1 MTMKQLLS
9 TVLALAAFAIAPTA
23 FADDTA
29 TAKIFTTQCAT
40 CHGADGKGQ
49 TTLGKQVAAKDWS
62 DPKALKPMSDV
73 ELEKMIT
80 GGKKM
85 MPAFTTLGEPQI
97 KLLVTYVRS
106 FEPK

>member
-1 MTMKQLLS
+1 MKQTLCSLL
-9 TVLALAAFAIAPTA
+9 TLAALATSAY
-23 FADDTA
+23 ADDAA
-29 TAKIFTTQCAT
+29 TTKIFTTQCAT

-49 TTLGKQVAAKDWS
+49 TTLGKQVAVKDWS
-62 DPKALKPMSDV
+62 DPKTLKPMSDAD
-73 ELEKMIT
+73 LEKMIS

-85 MPAFTTLGEPQI
+85 MPGYATLGVPQI